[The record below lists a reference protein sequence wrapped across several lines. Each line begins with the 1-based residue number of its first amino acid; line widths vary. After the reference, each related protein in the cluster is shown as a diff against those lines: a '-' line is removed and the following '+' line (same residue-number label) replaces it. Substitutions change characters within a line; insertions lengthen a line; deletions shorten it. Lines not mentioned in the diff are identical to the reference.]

1 MYVVVFSELK
11 VVMLIESSYY
21 QFLFKYYAKC
31 NASQNS
37 HILHMYIYMNIQLEM
52 LKAEE
57 ERSLQ
62 PPPLPFGT

>member
-37 HILHMYIYMNIQLEM
+37 PTLHVYIHEHTTLDVESRGG
-52 LKAEE
+52 AEFAT
-57 ERSLQ
+57 
-62 PPPLPFGT
+62 PLPFGT